1 MTVERYQ
8 QMNDVNERKN
18 AKAQA
23 IVRAALDLFSRKG
36 YPLTSIEQ
44 ISEAAG
50 IGKSTVYEYF
60 ATKEALFEAAITEA
74 ADAWIAGLEAVGQK
88 TADTILRLRGI
99 ADLFMAYHGADD
111 HPEQGLFV
119 EVLSQTLRQGGVI
132 SNRPH
137 MIRQIYR
144 RVVNIVAGYLL
155 DGISTGQLRPE
166 IARDAEKIAIHFL
179 ATLDGI
185 QIHSMIAPNQVV
197 PRDQTDFFFDCLVP
211 LLAVKNPGVDAR
223 VAS

>member
-1 MTVERYQ
+1 MS
-8 QMNDVNERKN
+8 DVNERKN
-18 AKAQA
+18 VKTQA

-60 ATKEALFEAAITEA
+60 ATKEALFEAAITAA
-74 ADAWIAGLEAVGQK
+74 ADAWISGLEAVGRETDDAVQ
-88 TADTILRLRGI
+88 RLRGI
-99 ADLFMAYHGADD
+99 ADLFMVYHCVDD
-111 HPEQGLFV
+111 HPEQGLFI
-119 EVLSQTLRQGGVI
+119 EVLSQTLRQGGVF

-144 RVVNIVAGYLL
+144 RVVNIVGGYLL

-185 QIHSMIAPNQVV
+185 QIHAMIAPDQVA
-197 PRDQTDFFFDCLVP
+197 PLDQTAFFLDCLVP
-211 LLAVKNPGVDAR
+211 LLAARNPATDKALKMSKQT
-223 VAS
+223 A

>member
-1 MTVERYQ
+1 MTAEGCQ

-23 IVRAALDLFSRKG
+23 IVRAAVNLFSRKG

-60 ATKEALFEAAITEA
+60 ATKEVLFEAAITEA
-74 ADAWIAGLEAVGQK
+74 ADAWIAGLEAVGQE
-88 TADTILRLRGI
+88 TDDAVLRLRGI
-99 ADLFMAYHGADD
+99 ADRFMAYHGAVD

-119 EVLSQTLRQGGVI
+119 EVLSQTLRQGGVF

-185 QIHSMIAPNQVV
+185 QIHSMIAPNQVA
-197 PRDQTDFFFDCLVP
+197 PRDQTDFFLDGLIP
-211 LLAVKNPGVDAR
+211 LLAAQHPVADAC